1 MADPAATHTPAPAT
15 DADGNLLLGKEEA
28 RALLQECFAEF
39 KSGLTALVQVSIET
53 TSDLF
58 DDNEYVSEADTADF
72 RSKRG
77 QWVDRFGQA
86 LTELFERRLAGTRR
100 QGRRPDFDASLST
113 LRVLNTFDHEKQA
126 ALTSSTQF
134 LYRLTKRELDAID
147 LRVGVLFREYRT
159 RDVDNPF
166 SPDYVLDAIG
176 LSSRALYPN
185 PRVWRPLMERLL
197 SDVTLGI
204 NKTFIKVNRF
214 LADHQVLPEIKAQL
228 RARSDFRPTDDA
240 ELLPAFLRLFEEVGS
255 SRPEAL
261 LALNVA
267 VPAASASTSTDLKAL
282 RYHAPAGRDASREEG
297 ASAPGPGP
305 VSAQQGSPAAASA
318 AGTRPGAT
326 EPAVGLPA
334 ADGDAAQAAAAS
346 IAALNPYIADL
357 ARALQA
363 QDGAPPPQADPSGLP
378 QLDPLMAIG
387 SLSAAVAVL
396 DRWQRLDPGF
406 DHRLVAPADAAGGAP
421 VAAMNRIPFI
431 RAAIDDKVVN
441 STDKITMDVIGL
453 LFDYIFRDSSIP
465 EDLRSLFSR
474 LQVPI
479 LKTALL
485 DRSFFSDKKHPARR
499 LLDHLAAAAIGA
511 TGDAGYHAA
520 FELTAAGV
528 VDVVCRD
535 FQVDVTIFDAADRK
549 VQEFV
554 DVEQQKGAAA
564 LDKEV
569 AEALAAEQGEA
580 DRSAV
585 RALIRDKLSGLD
597 VPFDVRSFSETIWA
611 DYLTGVR
618 VAQGP
623 EGDAWR
629 GGIRTLDDLLWSLT
643 SKERS
648 GQKARL
654 AKLVPGM
661 IRNLRAG
668 AVAVNVGDE
677 RVKPLLD
684 AMYQLHMAAIKP
696 TGAQAPPD
704 AGPSAVHAAEV
715 GTTAA
720 GTSDADAAVEAA
732 ALAPRIANVH
742 DFVAEMV
749 VGTWLAFGRGERAV
763 NARLSWVSPLRSKY
777 LFTTRE
783 RTRAIVVTPEELA
796 WQLGAGKASLVVEPV
811 PLFDRAV
818 SAALDTLAAQ
828 KRPPGETAVAA

>member
-1 MADPAATHTPAPAT
+1 MADLAPTQPAPAT
-15 DADGNLLLGKEEA
+15 DADGNLLLSREEA
-28 RALLQECFAEF
+28 QALLRECFAEF
-39 KSGLTALVQVSIET
+39 KTGLIALVHVSIET
-53 TSDLF
+53 TNDLF
-58 DDNEYVSEADTADF
+58 ENNTFVGEAEVADF

-77 QWVDRFGQA
+77 QWIERFGQA
-86 LTELFERRLAGTRR
+86 LTDLFERRLAGTRR
-100 QGRRPDFDASLST
+100 QGRRPDFDASLTT

-126 ALTSSTQF
+126 SLTTSTQF

-147 LRVGVLFREYRT
+147 LRVGALLGESRM

-204 NKTFIKVNRF
+204 NKSFIKVNRF

-228 RARSDFRPTDDA
+228 RARSELRPRDDA
-240 ELLPAFLRLFEEVGS
+240 ELLPTFLRLFKEGRSAAADE
-255 SRPEAL
+255 L
-261 LALNVA
+261 LALGIA
-267 VPAASASTSTDLKAL
+267 VPAASASTSTSLKDLPKAEATRAAAGSTPGGSPPAGSAQPGPSTPL
-282 RYHAPAGRDASREEG
+282 AAAPAPAIDTG
-297 ASAPGPGP
+297 
-305 VSAQQGSPAAASA
+305 PAAALA
-318 AGTRPGAT
+318 
-326 EPAVGLPA
+326 
-334 ADGDAAQAAAAS
+334 
-346 IAALNPYIADL
+346 AALNPYIADL
-357 ARALQA
+357 ARALQSPEA
-363 QDGAPPPQADPSGLP
+363 GSAPATDVSGLP
-378 QLDPLMAIG
+378 QVDPLMAIG

-396 DRWQRLDPGF
+396 DRWQRLDPGS
-406 DHRLVAPADAAGGAP
+406 DHRVAEASSGDAASRA
-421 VAAMNRIPFI
+421 AAMNRIPFI
-431 RAAIDDKVVN
+431 RAAIDDKVVS

-453 LFDYIFRDSSIP
+453 LFDYIFRDPSIP
-465 EDLRSLFSR
+465 EELRSLFTR

-485 DRSFFSDKKHPARR
+485 DRSFFSDRKHPARR
-499 LLDHLAAAAIGA
+499 LLDHLAGAAIGA
-511 TGDAGYHAA
+511 TGDAGYRAA

-528 VDVVCRD
+528 IEEVCRD
-535 FQVDVTIFDAADRK
+535 FQVDVGVFDVADRK

-554 DVEQQKGAAA
+554 DAEAQKGASA
-564 LDKEV
+564 LGTEV
-569 AEALAAEQGEA
+569 AAALAAEEGES

-611 DYLTGVR
+611 DYLTNVR
-618 VAQGP
+618 LAQGTA
-623 EGDAWR
+623 GDEWR
-629 GGIRTLDDLLWSLT
+629 RGVRTLDDLLWSLT
-643 SKERS
+643 AKERS
-648 GQKARL
+648 AQKARL

-668 AVAVNVGDE
+668 AAAVNVGDE

-696 TGAQAPPD
+696 AGAASADDARAP
-704 AGPSAVHAAEV
+704 AAA
-715 GTTAA
+715 TAA
-720 GTSDADAAVEAA
+720 ANAEAGA
-732 ALAPRIANVH
+732 PVGATAPAPRIANVH

-749 VGTWLAFGRGERAV
+749 VGTWLAFGREDKTV
-763 NARLSWVSPLRSKY
+763 NARLSWISPMRSKY

-783 RTRAIVVTPEELA
+783 RSRAIVATPEDLA
-796 WQLGAGKASLVVEPV
+796 WQLGAGRATLIVEPV

-828 KRPPGETAVAA
+828 KPRGDTAAAA

>member
-1 MADPAATHTPAPAT
+1 MAEPEPALPSPAT
-15 DADGNLLLGKEEA
+15 DADGKLLLSRDEA
-28 RALLQECFAEF
+28 KGLLRECFAEF
-39 KSGLTALVQVSIET
+39 KTGLTALVHVSIET
-53 TSDLF
+53 TNDLF
-58 DDNEYVSEADTADF
+58 DGNTFVSEADVADF

-77 QWVDRFGQA
+77 EWIERFA
-86 LTELFERRLAGTRR
+86 RTLAELFERRLEGTRR
-100 QGRRPDFDASLST
+100 QGRRPDFDASLTT

-126 ALTSSTQF
+126 SLTSSTQF
-134 LYRLTKRELDAID
+134 LYRLTKREVDAID
-147 LRVGVLFREYRT
+147 IRAGVLFGESRVRE
-159 RDVDNPF
+159 VDNPF

-214 LADHQVLPEIKAQL
+214 LADRQVLPEIKAQL
-228 RARSDFRPTDDA
+228 RARSELRPRDDA
-240 ELLPAFLRLFEEVGS
+240 ELLPTFQRLFKEA
-255 SRPEAL
+255 RPPSANDL

-267 VPAASASTSTDLKAL
+267 VPAASASTSTELKDLPGPKPAQTGTA
-282 RYHAPAGRDASREEG
+282 HTPADAPPAPASPTSAAS
-297 ASAPGPGP
+297 S
-305 VSAQQGSPAAASA
+305 STAAAA
-318 AGTRPGAT
+318 QPAG
-326 EPAVGLPA
+326 EPAIDP
-334 ADGDAAQAAAAS
+334 AQAAALT
-346 IAALNPYIADL
+346 AALNPYIADL
-357 ARALQA
+357 ARALQSSDA
-363 QDGAPPPQADPSGLP
+363 VQAPTTDRFGLP

-396 DRWQRLDPGF
+396 DRWQRLDPGRV
-406 DHRLVAPADAAGGAP
+406 DRDGQVPAGDADGRA
-421 VAAMNRIPFI
+421 AAMNRIPFI

-441 STDKITMDVIGL
+441 STDKITMDVISL
-453 LFDYIFRDSSIP
+453 LFDYIFRDPSIP
-465 EDLRSLFSR
+465 EDMRSLFTR

-485 DRSFFSDKKHPARR
+485 DRSFFSDRNHPARR

-511 TGDAGYHAA
+511 TGDAGYRAA

-528 VDVVCRD
+528 IEEVCRD
-535 FQVDVTIFDAADRK
+535 FQVDVGVFDLADRK

-554 DVEQQKGAAA
+554 DAEVQKGAGA
-564 LDKEV
+564 LGTEV
-569 AEALAAEQGEA
+569 AAALAAEEGEA

-611 DYLTGVR
+611 DYLTSVR
-618 VAQGP
+618 LAQGT

-629 GGIRTLDDLLWSLT
+629 RGVRTLDDVLWSLT
-643 SKERS
+643 AKDRS
-648 GQKARL
+648 AQKARL
-654 AKLVPGM
+654 AKLVPDM

-668 AVAVNVGDE
+668 AAAVKVGDE

-684 AMYQLHMAAIKP
+684 AMFQLHMAAIKP
-696 TGAQAPPD
+696 GAA
-704 AGPSAVHAAEV
+704 PSAEDVPVRETVAPSIGAPQGAEPVAAEKP
-715 GTTAA
+715 AA
-720 GTSDADAAVEAA
+720 ETSSAPG
-732 ALAPRIANVH
+732 PRIPNVH

-749 VGTWLAFGRGERAV
+749 VGTWLAFGHGDKTV
-763 NARLSWVSPLRSKY
+763 NARLAWISPLRSKY

-783 RTRAIVVTPEELA
+783 RSRAIVATPEDLA
-796 WQLGAGKASLVVEPV
+796 WQLGAGKASLIVEPV

-828 KRPPGETAVAA
+828 KHPAETAAAA